1 MLTLWRLGMLK
12 GCFRGAFGAPK
23 GALETSRGGPWAP
36 LGAPG
41 APSEGSW
48 GASGMSRGGFGELFR
63 APRTRRKLKSR
74 KAGIC
79 NTSQAKTMFLRAQRL
94 QSEAKMNMRE
104 RVLSMLEQKQASG
117 EHAGS

>member
-1 MLTLWRLGMLK
+1 MLK

-48 GASGMSRGGFGELFR
+48 SASGVSRGGFGELFR
-63 APRTRRKLKSR
+63 APRTRRRLKSR
-74 KAGIC
+74 RARIC
-79 NTSQAKTMFLRAQRL
+79 NTSQAKTMFLMIHRDQNSTTIIFGAL
-94 QSEAKMNMRE
+94 SLI
-104 RVLSMLEQKQASG
+104 VLMIF
-117 EHAGS
+117 